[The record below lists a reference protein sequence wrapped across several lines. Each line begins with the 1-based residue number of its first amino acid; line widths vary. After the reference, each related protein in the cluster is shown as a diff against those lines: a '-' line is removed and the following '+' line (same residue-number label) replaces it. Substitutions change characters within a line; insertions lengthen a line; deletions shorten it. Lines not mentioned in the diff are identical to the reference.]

1 MRTIEWTNQ
10 FKRDYRRIKAT
21 PHYKNIDS
29 ILEPVTDLLAN
40 DKPLPPKHED
50 HPLSGPWV
58 GFRECHLRG
67 DLLLIYDKP
76 RRGVLMMVRLGSH
89 HELFN

>member
-29 ILEPVTDLLAN
+29 ILEPVTDLLATIN
-40 DKPLPPKHED
+40 
-50 HPLSGPWV
+50 
-58 GFRECHLRG
+58 RC
-67 DLLLIYDKP
+67 P
-76 RRGVLMMVRLGSH
+76 RSMRIIP
-89 HELFN
+89 